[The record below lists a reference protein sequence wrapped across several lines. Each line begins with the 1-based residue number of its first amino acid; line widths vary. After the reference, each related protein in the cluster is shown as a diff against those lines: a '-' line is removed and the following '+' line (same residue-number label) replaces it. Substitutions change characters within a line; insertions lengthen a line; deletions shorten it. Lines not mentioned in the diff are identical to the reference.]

1 MVIISKRAFTSAIMA
16 LGAILTSGRAANAAL
31 VQANLSSTSSA
42 SAYDSFITTAAVS
55 NDLILAGS
63 PTLGSAVAS
72 SAPSLPT
79 LFTNVGF
86 YDGSAAGN
94 ANYAYHAITA
104 PTGGNLPV
112 TYTFTLAGSP
122 TGYNINT
129 IQSVAGWTDS
139 QLGDQDFDVFITTVS
154 NPTFTQLGGDF
165 SNDPFTA
172 GNTGAGTPNATMTT
186 ITDNTGI
193 IASGVTGIEFKLIST
208 GFAQETSNGSTQGTL
223 YRDVAVEGTPT
234 PASVPEPASVALL
247 VAAAGVALSSR
258 RRRCVAR

>member
-1 MVIISKRAFTSAIMA
+1 MVRINKRAAFTSAIMV
-16 LGAILTSGRAANAAL
+16 LGAATSGRTANASL
-31 VQANLSSTSSA
+31 VQTDVSSTSSA
-42 SAYDSFITTAAVS
+42 SAYDSFITTAAAS

-79 LFTNVGF
+79 VFTNVGF

-94 ANYAYHAITA
+94 ANYAYHAIIA

-122 TGYNINT
+122 TGYNITT

-139 QLGDQDFDVFITTVS
+139 QLGDQDFDVYVKTVS

-172 GNTGAGTPNATMTT
+172 GNTGATTPNATMTT

-193 IASGVTGIEFKLIST
+193 IASGVTGIEFQLIST
-208 GFAQETSNGSTQGTL
+208 GFSQVTSNGSSEGTL

-234 PASVPEPASVALL
+234 SVPEPASVALL
-247 VAAAGVALSSR
+247 GGAAGVILSSR
-258 RRRCVAR
+258 RRGRSAR